1 MAALALLL
9 PVANAEGGFT
19 KTCFLGGASLD
30 DKKYLGTTCTNEKY
44 EIYGFDYSALNLDWC
59 LTNDGGRLAFASDGK
74 FSGSCHECKF
84 DKNSDK
90 GRFSCRCSD
99 GSGELKDE
107 THVELGTEPWA
118 AMIMW
123 PTSPGAELARSRA
136 SDVSMAARPCL
147 SRLEVSD

>member
-9 PVANAEGGFT
+9 PIINAEGGFT

-30 DKKYLGTTCTNEKY
+30 DKKYLATTCTNDKY

-90 GRFSCRCSD
+90 GRFSCKCSD
-99 GSGELKDE
+99 RSGELKDE
-107 THVELGTEPWA
+107 SHVELDDVVYNRNGAMGCYDHVANKSRCRTCKEP
-118 AMIMW
+118 
-123 PTSPGAELARSRA
+123 RF
-136 SDVSMAARPCL
+136 
-147 SRLEVSD
+147 